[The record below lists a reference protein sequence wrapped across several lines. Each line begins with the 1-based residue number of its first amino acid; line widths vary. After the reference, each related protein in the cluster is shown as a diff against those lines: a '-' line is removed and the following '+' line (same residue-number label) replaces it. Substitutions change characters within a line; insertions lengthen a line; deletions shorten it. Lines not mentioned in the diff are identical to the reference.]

1 MFLGEWSKGLGTRVI
16 LVFCATW
23 FFLWGGAGS
32 GFSGDLNDGSAILE
46 KMSEVYRTLESYQF
60 EGTLTKETTAEGFL
74 QRREVPIFKAAVL
87 PDKVRVESGLPKNR
101 VISVSDGKNCWLY
114 SARLQQYSRSTPAEM
129 KQIMEG
135 GPVSEAGSIS
145 ALATKFVDDYGMLA
159 EKVSEVQLLRTEV
172 LQNEGRASDC
182 YVLEFADPAPPA
194 SLRIIEVLPR
204 TLWVEKEAFIVLKE
218 ISGSRSESPE
228 EGVESESRETLL
240 LKRARINEPLPDDL
254 FSFVPPEGSKELVLP
269 GFAGRRRRTLIGE
282 ESTDF
287 TLKDLSGRQ
296 VNLQSLRGKVVLLN
310 FWASW
315 CGPCRI
321 EMPVLERL
329 QKEFKAAGLVVL
341 GINDEEPSI
350 ALNYLK
356 KNHLT
361 FRSLVDAEQSVSI
374 LYQVRAIPTVIIID
388 REGKIAF
395 QGVGLSHESALR
407 DALNEVG
414 INSKP

>member
-1 MFLGEWSKGLGTRVI
+1 MFLREWSRGFG
-16 LVFCATW
+16 ATVLSVCCGVW
-23 FFLWGGAGS
+23 FLLCGVAGS
-32 GFSGDLNDGSAILE
+32 GFSEDLNNGLEILK

-101 VISVSDGKNCWLY
+101 VISVSDGKDSWLY
-114 SARLQQYSRSTPAEM
+114 FARLQQYSRSTPAEM
-129 KQIMEG
+129 RQIIER

-145 ALATKFVDDYGMLA
+145 ALATKFVDDYGNLA
-159 EKVSEVQLLRTEV
+159 EEVSGVQLLRTEI
-172 LQNEGRASDC
+172 LQNDGRASEC
-182 YVLEFADPAPPA
+182 YVVEFTDPVPPA
-194 SLRIIEVLPR
+194 SLRITEVLPR
-204 TLWVEKEAFIVLKE
+204 TLWVEKKDFLVLKD

-228 EGVESESRETLL
+228 DGVESESHQTLV
-240 LKRARINEPLPDDL
+240 LKRARINEPLPDEL
-254 FSFVPPEGSKELVLP
+254 FSFVPPEGSKELVLSR
-269 GFAGRRRRTLIGE
+269 FARPRRRTLEGE
-282 ESTDF
+282 ELTDF
-287 TLKDLSGRQ
+287 TLKDLSGEQ
-296 VNLQSLRGKVVLLN
+296 VNLKSLRGKVVLLN

-350 ALNYLK
+350 ALDYLK
-356 KNHLT
+356 KNRLT
-361 FRSLVDAEQSVSI
+361 FRSLVDTDQSVGV
-374 LYQVRAIPTVIIID
+374 LYQVRAIPTVIIVD

-395 QGVGLSHESALR
+395 QGVGLSHEAALR
-407 DALNEVG
+407 DALGEVG
-414 INSKP
+414 ISKP